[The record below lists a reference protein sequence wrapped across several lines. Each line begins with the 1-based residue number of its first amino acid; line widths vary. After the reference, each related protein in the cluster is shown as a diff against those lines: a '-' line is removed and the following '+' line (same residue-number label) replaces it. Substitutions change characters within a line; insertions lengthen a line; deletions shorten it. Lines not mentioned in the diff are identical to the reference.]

1 MLLSAAGAAPPR
13 PAAPGSSPVPQ
24 PGAAAGFEAVMNGVL
39 ASDSKTS
46 HGTARQAPDGGE
58 QGTPAA
64 DGPGAVAHGDKPEAS
79 KVAKDQVDATGAT
92 GLPDAAGATGLPG
105 AMGAVDA
112 AGTVAAVAGGLA
124 MAGVAT
130 GSAAPQASGSG
141 VAVPVMPAGSTQST
155 PAGTR
160 VGGAVPEA
168 LPIGSP
174 GQSSSQPGPIPSS
187 PLADSP
193 QPAAALPTGL
203 QPAAALTSS
212 PLPSSPQSAAA
223 VPTSPLAA
231 ALTAN
236 PQPTGLQPAAALTTK
251 PQPTGPQPAAALTTN
266 PQPAVLE
273 PGVIPIAARSRES
286 GTAVVLS
293 NGKPATRQDPQQDPQ
308 RILGQDAP
316 IAAAPGLPAGI
327 QAGVPVQVPPAS
339 PLQQAPSAAP
349 PGMATPTL
357 QADPAKLLPQVSG
370 PLFSLA
376 SAAPGAHVM
385 TLKLSPEDLGPL
397 TVRAHIEGAGV
408 RIELFAPGEAGREA
422 VRSILPELR
431 RDLSESGFGASLDLS
446 EHNAPADAGAGGSDP
461 RDRRPTESL
470 AFPRGSD
477 GEPVRL
483 PRTAVVL
490 PRSSTSSLDI
500 LV

>member
-1 MLLSAAGAAPPR
+1 MQLPPAGAASPR
-13 PAAPGSSPVPQ
+13 LAAPGSSPVPQ

-39 ASDSKTS
+39 ASDSETS
-46 HGTARQAPDGGE
+46 DGTAQQAPDGGA
-58 QGTPAA
+58 QGKPAA
-64 DGPGAVAHGDKPEAS
+64 DGPRTVTRADKPEAS
-79 KVAKDQVDATGAT
+79 KVAKDTVDAADAASAA
-92 GLPDAAGATGLPG
+92 GLPDAMGAAGA
-105 AMGAVDA
+105 
-112 AGTVAAVAGGLA
+112 VAAVAGGLA

-130 GSAAPQASGSG
+130 GDTAPQGSG
-141 VAVPVMPAGSTQST
+141 VAVPIMPAGNTQAT

-160 VGGAVPEA
+160 VGAAVSAA
-168 LPIGSP
+168 LPLGSP
-174 GQSSSQPGPIPSS
+174 GQSSTQPGPIPNS
-187 PLADSP
+187 
-193 QPAAALPTGL
+193 
-203 QPAAALTSS
+203 
-212 PLPSSPQSAAA
+212 
-223 VPTSPLAA
+223 
-231 ALTAN
+231 
-236 PQPTGLQPAAALTTK
+236 PQPTGTL
-251 PQPTGPQPAAALTTN
+251 PTGPQPAAALPTSPPSGTLPTSPLPGKPSSN
-266 PQPAVLE
+266 QPAAAPPTGPLPGKPSSNQPAAAPPTGPLPAAARPTSPLPVGLE
-273 PGVIPIAARSRES
+273 RGVNPTAARSRES
-286 GTAVVLS
+286 GTAVVL
-293 NGKPATRQDPQQDPQ
+293 PAGRPSTQQDPQ
-308 RILGQDAP
+308 RILRQDAP

-327 QAGVPVQVPPAS
+327 QAGVPVVVQAGS

-349 PGMATPTL
+349 LGMATPTP

-408 RIELFAPGEAGREA
+408 RIELFAPGDAGREA

-431 RDLSESGFGASLDLS
+431 RDLGESGFGASLHLS
-446 EHNAPADAGAGGSDP
+446 EHNAPADAGGGGSDP
-461 RDRRPTESL
+461 RDRRPMESP
-470 AFPRGSD
+470 AFPWGSD